1 MTTRRKRTTSPT
13 IMEPSLSEFLEQ
25 DDSSVLEVSS
35 IEDDESVEA
44 ALEELPVSE
53 PTEPAEVAEEPTP
66 EPTLDATPEPVK
78 LTPEPVKPVTRPRP
92 PAPGKP
98 LTPRNISRFSP
109 YRQ

>member
-1 MTTRRKRTTSPT
+1 MESP
-13 IMEPSLSEFLEQ
+13 LSELLEQ
-25 DDSSVLEVSS
+25 DDSSVLEVTST
-35 IEDDESVEA
+35 EDGEPVEA
-44 ALEELPVSE
+44 ALEELPVSR

-66 EPTLDATPEPVK
+66 EPTLDAAPEPVK